1 VREAIPVALI
11 EMTNMIRHPVR
22 IFAGMLCTAIACPA
36 IIIAAPQY
44 LPGVPV
50 GTVANQI
57 SEVSGLADSAL
68 HSGVLWAHNDSGDSA
83 RFYAMS
89 HDGQFLAQFS
99 LEGVLAN
106 DWEDMA
112 ILNSPS
118 GASVYI
124 GDIGDNDLDRSSIAV
139 YRVPEPQSLSS
150 SATISAASIVTS
162 TFTYQGARRNA
173 EALLVDPR
181 SGDAFVVSKNSLIAE
196 VFHAPASALAASS
209 TSQLV
214 TLGTLGSGIRNVSAA
229 DISPDGS
236 LILVRNRTTTAY
248 LFERG
253 AAESVWDALLHTPT
267 TVTLRSE
274 AQGEAIAWAANGQGF
289 FTTSEFDGKGP
300 QPIYYYAAVP
310 EPTSLATSI
319 LGVIAATG
327 AASRGLRRHMGR

>member
-1 VREAIPVALI
+1 
-11 EMTNMIRHPVR
+11 MTNMTHRPVHNLVAVMCAAA
-22 IFAGMLCTAIACPA
+22 FCPA
-36 IIIAAPQY
+36 VVIAAPQY
-44 LPGVPV
+44 LPGVSV
-50 GTVANQI
+50 GTVPNQI

-68 HSGVLWAHNDSGDSA
+68 HPGVLWTHNDSGDSA

-89 HDGQFLAQFS
+89 HGGQFLAQFS

-112 ILNSPS
+112 IVNSPS
-118 GASVYI
+118 GASVFI

-150 SATISAASIVTS
+150 SATISAASIVTA

-181 SGDAFVVSKNSLIAE
+181 SGDAFVVSKNSLNAE
-196 VFHAPASALAASS
+196 VFRAPAPTLAASS

-236 LILVRNRTTTAY
+236 LILIRNRTTTAY

-253 AAESVWDALLHTPT
+253 PTESVWDALLHTPT

-274 AQGEAIAWAANGQGF
+274 VQGEAIAWAANGQGF
-289 FTTSEFDGKGP
+289 FTTSEFDGQGA

-310 EPTSLATSI
+310 EPASLGL
-319 LGVIAATG
+319 LGLC
-327 AASRGLRRHMGR
+327 GLVAMRRRRA